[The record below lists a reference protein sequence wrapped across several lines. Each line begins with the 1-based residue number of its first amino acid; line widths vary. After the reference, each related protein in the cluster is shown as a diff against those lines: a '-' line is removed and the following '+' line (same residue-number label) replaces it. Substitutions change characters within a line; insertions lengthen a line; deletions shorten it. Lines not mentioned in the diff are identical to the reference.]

1 MRVLLVE
8 DDVHLGPQ
16 LQALLGRVGFAVDL
30 AVEGRSGLFQG
41 CEYPYDAAVIDLG
54 LPGISGIT
62 LIQRLRAAGHNYPI
76 LILTARGHWQD
87 KVEGLEAGADDY
99 LTKPFQAEELHARLK
114 ALIRRAAGVAS
125 AQLQAGPLLLSCARK
140 TVSLHGQPLEL
151 TSYEYNILEYLM
163 LHRGEVISNPRLVT
177 TNQREAVIKQGREVG
192 YLTITGSGSGG
203 NAAFQRLPAT
213 AASIQVE
220 RIYVQAPAHL
230 AAFGPLLQLYQ
241 QPRQSLM
248 QDDRAITSGWVAP
261 WVERSWQRC
270 LNSGLQ
276 PNSHG
281 CVTLEFW

>member
-163 LHRGEVISNPRLVT
+163 LHRGEVISKSTLSEHLYAQDFDKDSNVLEVLIGRLRRKLDPDGQLKPIT
-177 TNQREAVIKQGREVG
+177 TIRGQGYRFSIG
-192 YLTITGSGSGG
+192 LT
-203 NAAFQRLPAT
+203 P
-213 AASIQVE
+213 
-220 RIYVQAPAHL
+220 
-230 AAFGPLLQLYQ
+230 
-241 QPRQSLM
+241 
-248 QDDRAITSGWVAP
+248 
-261 WVERSWQRC
+261 
-270 LNSGLQ
+270 
-276 PNSHG
+276 
-281 CVTLEFW
+281 